1 MSESNTPLVD
11 AATQIIKQGFR
22 LPTVGA
28 GKQVTIYISPIDAVA
43 PVTVPAARRLL
54 YAKVLTGLL
63 TGLGYDV
70 RCHSLFADD
79 EQAVKNLTVSIWLR
93 YLELCGENIAYPG
106 DCFQGDYIFD
116 FAATVHRTYSNL
128 WHVTAK
134 DVVELLSQTNSC
146 AEIYGRIQEW
156 LGDEALATIQHIG
169 MHGIRR
175 DIGSDLREIDV
186 GFDSWPWASALLRD
200 GSLTQVVNRL
210 KASDLVYSDGRC
222 SYINLPPTDEATHHK
237 QLLENETGPTF
248 FAVQLSH
255 FVSVFG
261 KVFGKKDVTS
271 DLNIYIYDIG
281 ETERIKLINQCVQSL
296 GWAVAP
302 IIEKPISSP
311 YLSELG
317 EVLPTSPLSPDFI
330 SFREARQTIGLRNL
344 QWLFAV
350 QQSSDSVKIDLSEEF
365 DGLCFQQCSSVA
377 RNPGIRNMNHDP
389 TPWTTALTAHDIS
402 QRQHAESFLH
412 AITEFHDMV
421 NKTIQQLEPAL
432 LVNYY
437 RNLCERF
444 LVYYNNHELITP
456 ASDTRTSGDPFSDN
470 TRGEAGVVAAM
481 AHALHCLLTLIDPII
496 GSPKMN
502 L

>member
-1 MSESNTPLVD
+1 
-11 AATQIIKQGFR
+11 
-22 LPTVGA
+22 VGA

-54 YAKVLTGLL
+54 YAKALTGLL

-70 RCHSLFADD
+70 QCHCLFADD
-79 EQAVKNLTVSIWLR
+79 EQAVKNLTVSVWLR
-93 YLELCGENIAYPG
+93 YLELCGENIAYPE
-106 DCFQGDYIFD
+106 DCYQGDYIFD

-134 DVVELLSQTNSC
+134 DVAGLRSQAHSC
-146 AEIYGRIQEW
+146 ADMYDQIQEW
-156 LGDEALATIQHIG
+156 LGGEALSTIQHIG
-169 MHGIRR
+169 LHSISR

-200 GSLTQVVNRL
+200 GTVTEVIDRL
-210 KASDLVYSDGRC
+210 KASDLVHSDGRY
-222 SYINLPPTDEATHHK
+222 SYINLPPTDEATHNK
-237 QLLENETGPTF
+237 QLLENETGPTS

-261 KVFGKKDVTS
+261 KKAVTS

-281 ETERIKLINQCVQSL
+281 ESERIKLIHHCIQSL
-296 GWAVAP
+296 QCPVAS
-302 IIEKPISSP
+302 IIEKPLSSP
-311 YLSELG
+311 HLLELG
-317 EVLPTSPLSPDFI
+317 EVLPTSPLAENFI
-330 SFREARQTIGLRNL
+330 SFREVRQTIGLRNL
-344 QWLFAV
+344 QWLFAA

-365 DGLCFQQCSSVA
+365 DGLCFQQCSSIA
-377 RNPGIRNMNHDP
+377 RNPGIQNMNHDP
-389 TPWTTALTAHDIS
+389 NPWSTALAAQDIS
-402 QRQHAESFLH
+402 QRQQAESFLQ

-421 NKTIQQLEPAL
+421 NKTMQLLEPAL

-456 ASDTRTSGDPFSDN
+456 APNTRTTADQYSDN
-470 TRGEAGVVAAM
+470 TRGEAGIVATM
-481 AHALHCLLTLIDPII
+481 AYALHRLLARIDPII
-496 GSPKMN
+496 GSTKMN